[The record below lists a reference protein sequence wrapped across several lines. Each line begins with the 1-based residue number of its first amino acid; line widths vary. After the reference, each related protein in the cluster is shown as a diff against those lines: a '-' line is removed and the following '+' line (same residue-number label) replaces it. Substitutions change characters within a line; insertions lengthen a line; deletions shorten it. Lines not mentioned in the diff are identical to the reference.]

1 MTNHADSTPKR
12 IFLPV
17 LLVLCI
23 GALPVGMYRGHRLVL
38 QGFGTALSRGL
49 GVPVTIEDVWAT
61 HWRGA
66 VFKRVRIGGSQP
78 LLTIERLEVAVN
90 PQRMLR
96 LLRRGHTVNN
106 SAIRQ
111 ILLKR
116 PVLHLSEGR
125 LSRWISKTQR
135 GHAGL
140 RACGAPCRQPA
151 PLPNPPPNGG
161 RANTK
166 ETRRAQRVSVQPP
179 NIVSGQ
185 PINIVVDNGSVHLE
199 LPLGDQRLT
208 FHSEAVSIQPGKS
221 GNRLLLGKTS
231 LSLGHH
237 HLVDLSGAAADLDPR
252 HGFRPIRGAAMGGR
266 LFSGPGSMGL
276 TIHLSR
282 FSRQDDGYLLLLQ
295 GEMGKSPTG
304 KLSLR
309 AELDQQYRPTPQK
322 GLRLSLHDV
331 DLTPLQPHLIGL
343 GLNTTGTRVNGQIS
357 LLRQGEDYQATAS
370 LDARGVAL
378 NHKLLA
384 HKDILLDRILVE
396 GELSFNAR
404 GSRMEFHSLRARTGA
419 LDLSLKGSL
428 AFEDERAAI
437 DLRLDMPATP
447 CHKVL
452 TSLPKNFAPALN
464 GMVLRGDLGVQGVL
478 RLDSADLDQAAV
490 DLSLSPMK
498 CRVLVDP
505 PEADVNKLKQEYT
518 IRIQGPGGATRKWV
532 LGPSNPHFVPIK
544 HFPGHLKAAFIVAED
559 NRFFHHDGFDEKQLR
574 RAFVTNLKEGRPAR
588 GASTISQQVIK
599 NIFLS
604 HRRDLSRKFQ
614 EAVLTWRL
622 EQRISKQRILELY
635 LNLVEMGPGLYG
647 IGHASEK
654 YFGQSHQRLTPLQSV
669 HLAALTPSPRI
680 LSRALRD
687 GRPSPSWMRR
697 LHLLLRLMSRNGVI
711 TKADQ
716 RRYQAVTA
724 SQFDARPSGNKM

>member
-1 MTNHADSTPKR
+1 MTADADSTPKR

-23 GALPVGMYRGHRLVL
+23 GTLPVGMYRGHRLVL
-38 QGFGTALSRGL
+38 QGFGDALSRGL
-49 GVPVTIEDVWAT
+49 GMPVTIEDVWAT

-66 VFKRVRIGGSQP
+66 VFKRVRVGGSQP
-78 LLTIERLEVAVN
+78 LLTIERLEVAVD
-90 PQRMLR
+90 PKRMLR
-96 LLRRGHTVNN
+96 LLRRGRTVNT

-116 PVLHLSEGR
+116 PVLHLNKER
-125 LSRWISKTQR
+125 LSRWISINGSLKPPGKT
-135 GHAGL
+135 HAKTNK
-140 RACGAPCRQPA
+140 AGA
-151 PLPNPPPNGG
+151 G
-161 RANTK
+161 K
-166 ETRRAQRVSVQPP
+166 RRARSA
-179 NIVSGQ
+179 NAR
-185 PINIVVDNGSVHLE
+185 PIDIVVDNGSVHLE

-208 FHSEAVSIQPGKS
+208 FHSEAVSIQPGKNS
-221 GNRLLLGKTS
+221 NRLLLGKTS

-237 HLVDLSGAAADLDPR
+237 HLVDLAGAAADLDPR

-309 AELDQQYRPTPQK
+309 AELDHQFRPPPKK

-331 DLTPLQPHLIGL
+331 DLTPLQPHLIDL

-384 HKDILLDRILVE
+384 HKDILLDRTLVE

-404 GSRMEFHSLRARTGA
+404 GSRMELHSLRARTGA
-419 LDLSLKGSL
+419 LDLNLKGSL
-428 AFEDERAAI
+428 AFEDGRAAI

-505 PEADVNKLKQEYT
+505 PEADVNRLKQEYT
-518 IRIQGPGGATRKWV
+518 IRIQGSGGATRKWV

-544 HFPGHLKAAFIVAED
+544 QFPGHLKAAFIVAED
-559 NRFFHHDGFDEKQLR
+559 SRFFHHDGFDEKQLR
-574 RAFVTNLKEGRPAR
+574 RALITNLKVGRPAR

-599 NIFLS
+599 NVFLS

-724 SQFDARPSGNKM
+724 SQFGARPSAL